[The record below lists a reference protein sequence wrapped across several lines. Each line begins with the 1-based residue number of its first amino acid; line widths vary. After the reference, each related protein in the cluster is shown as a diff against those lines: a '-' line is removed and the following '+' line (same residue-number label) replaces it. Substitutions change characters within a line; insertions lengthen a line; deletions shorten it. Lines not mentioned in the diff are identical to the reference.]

1 MSKQSIFVRHKDE
14 ILTNLINYLDDI
26 AGRLQSTDFG
36 LQSEYEDGYTTAL
49 KWVLGLEETEKEE
62 ELPFQ
67 PIPNTEDENNE

>member
-1 MSKQSIFVRHKDE
+1 MSKQTIFVRHKDE

-67 PIPNTEDENNE
+67 PEPIPDTEDE